1 MTNFTMAA
9 GTRLTNQA
17 AGQITGV
24 MGIAYNNDE
33 SNQFQHYPN
42 FPDMLVRQGII
53 KSTAYSLWLDDM
65 GTFFFFFFFC
75 GIHLFCIIFCCV
87 VLCLGSRRGLSMVR
101 LNQLT

>member
-65 GTFFFFFFFC
+65 GTFFFFFFFVGFIC
-75 GIHLFCIIFCCV
+75 FVLYSV
-87 VLCLGSRRGLSMVR
+87 VLCCVWVPEGDYPWYG
-101 LNQLT
+101 